1 MSFPVSA
8 RTGVAAVLGA
18 ALLVGSNVCA
28 QEAASSPF
36 NCASDAGVIVCQVAV
51 PSITVVDIKLNRG
64 ACRSPLEIFE
74 QYKSE
79 LRASGHGGENFR
91 DFRQKYK
98 LGDKFAIYLGNCALT
113 EANISTDGPDYT
125 VRFK

>member
-1 MSFPVSA
+1 MSFSVSA
-8 RTGVAAVLGA
+8 RTGFA
-18 ALLVGSNVCA
+18 ALLGVALLVSSSGHA
-28 QEAASSPF
+28 QEAGSSPF

-51 PSITVVDIKLNRG
+51 PSITVVDVKLNRG

-79 LRASGHGGENFR
+79 LRSPAHGGENFR

-98 LGDKFAIYLGNCALT
+98 LGDKFAIYLGNCSLT
-113 EANISTDGPDYT
+113 EANISTDGQDYT